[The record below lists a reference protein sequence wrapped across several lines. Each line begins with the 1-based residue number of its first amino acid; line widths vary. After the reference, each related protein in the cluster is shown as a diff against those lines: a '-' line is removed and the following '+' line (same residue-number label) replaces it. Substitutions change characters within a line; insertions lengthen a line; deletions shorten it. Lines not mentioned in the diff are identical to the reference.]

1 MLPSGRRCQDI
12 GIAGQVVRIESRW
25 VNTNWEIEAGS
36 FSESVS
42 SNKMS
47 LSIQEYAFASYI
59 IYSSCMQVAFGRQRR
74 GALRFTD
81 LNGTRGDY
89 RSCSCPSICCKINP
103 TSIHL
108 INRGDTIA
116 LY

>member
-1 MLPSGRRCQDI
+1 MS
-12 GIAGQVVRIESRW
+12 
-25 VNTNWEIEAGS
+25 
-36 FSESVS
+36 SVS
-42 SNKMS
+42 SNKTS

-59 IYSSCMQVAFGRQRR
+59 KYSSCMQVAFGRQRR
-74 GALRFTD
+74 GAFRFRD

-89 RSCSCPSICCKINP
+89 RSCSCPSLRCKINA

-108 INRGDTIA
+108 INRGDTIE